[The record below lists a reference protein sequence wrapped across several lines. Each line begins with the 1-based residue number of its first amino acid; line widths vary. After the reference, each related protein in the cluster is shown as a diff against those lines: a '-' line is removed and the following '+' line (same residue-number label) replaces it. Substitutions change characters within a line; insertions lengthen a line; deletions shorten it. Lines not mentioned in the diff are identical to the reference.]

1 MGRRSSG
8 SMPRVSV
15 VRPRMNARVRIGGRA
30 YWLGHCPD
38 GRVTAEQCARAT
50 RLWQEYLS
58 GGAAYAPVDP
68 PAEPSEQPAAEPD
81 SPPAGVTLAT
91 IGLRYLEHCR
101 TYYRTADGGVTSS
114 VAGVEMALRALFP
127 YADLPAE
134 SFGPKA
140 MKVVRDSL
148 VREGRP
154 RVTCNR
160 VVKTIRRLFKWAC
173 SEELVSAQVW
183 RGLEAV
189 APLQKGR
196 TEAPEMSPVKEVA
209 DAVVEATIPYLP
221 PVVQAMVRVQ
231 RHTGAR
237 PGEVCLFRPADID
250 RSLDVWIFTPRHH
263 KLAWREDATPRR
275 VTIGPEAQSFLMPYL
290 FRSADS
296 YCFDPRDSERDRLR
310 ERREDRKT
318 PLYKSHLTHMK
329 SKRKGKAA
337 KRAPGAF
344 YTNASYRR
352 AVARAVAAA
361 NKDRAAAGL
370 EPLPNWA
377 PNQLRHTR
385 AGEVKQRHGLEVASA
400 VLGHTNVRTTEIYA
414 DRRLEQAVEAAR
426 ASG

>member
-8 SMPRVSV
+8 AMPRVSV

-38 GRVTAEQCARAT
+38 GRVTAEQLARAL

-58 GGAAYAPVDP
+58 GGVSPESVQAAVEP
-68 PAEPSEQPAAEPD
+68 PAEPAEQSPAE
-81 SPPAGVTLAT
+81 SSGVTLAT
-91 IGLRYLEHCR
+91 IGLRYLDHCR

-140 MKVVRDSL
+140 LKVVRDSL

-160 VVKTIRRLFKWAC
+160 VVKTIRRLFKWAV
-173 SEELVSAQVW
+173 SEELVSAEVW

-196 TEAPEMSPVKEVA
+196 TEAPELPPVEEVP
-209 DAVVEATIPYLP
+209 DSVVEATIPYLG
-221 PVVQAMVRVQ
+221 PVVSAMVRVQ

-250 RSLDVWIFTPRHH
+250 RSGDVWIFTPRHH

-275 VTIGPEAQSFLMPYL
+275 VTIGAVAQRFLMPYL
-290 FRSADS
+290 LRSAEA
-296 YCFDPRDSERDRLR
+296 YCFDPREAERDRSR
-310 ERREDRKT
+310 VRRQERKT
-318 PLYKSHLTHMK
+318 PLTPSQRARKP
-329 SKRKGKAA
+329 KRGG
-337 KRAPGAF
+337 RRRPGDR

-352 AVARAVAAA
+352 AIARGVTAA

-400 VLGHTNVRTTEIYA
+400 VLGHANVRTTEIYA
-414 DRRLEQAVEAAR
+414 DRRLAQAVEAAR